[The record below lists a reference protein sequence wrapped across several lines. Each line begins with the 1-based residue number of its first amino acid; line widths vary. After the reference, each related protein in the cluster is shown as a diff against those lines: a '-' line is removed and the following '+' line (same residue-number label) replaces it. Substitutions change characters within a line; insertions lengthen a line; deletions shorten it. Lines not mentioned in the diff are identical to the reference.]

1 MTEYYRDWSPE
12 KKWKDGKGQ
21 IVLSQIEYYNVQWID
36 LRIMNTQRPQG
47 QNQHTRHGV
56 RMTLEQAEALIPALE
71 QAILKGKEEREK
83 SDRKS
88 D

>member
-1 MTEYYRDWSPE
+1 M
-12 KKWKDGKGQ
+12 
-21 IVLSQIEYYNVQWID
+21 
-36 LRIMNTQRPQG
+36 RIMNTQRPQG

>member
-12 KKWKDGKGQ
+12 KRWKDGKGQ
-21 IVLSQIEYYNVQWID
+21 VVLSQIEYYGVQWID

-47 QNQHTRHGV
+47 QSQHTRHGV
-56 RMTLEQAEALIPALE
+56 RLTLEQAEALVPALE
-71 QAILKGKEEREK
+71 RAILKGKEEREK

>member
-1 MTEYYRDWSPE
+1 
-12 KKWKDGKGQ
+12 
-21 IVLSQIEYYNVQWID
+21 
-36 LRIMNTQRPQG
+36 
-47 QNQHTRHGV
+47 
-56 RMTLEQAEALIPALE
+56 MTLEQAEALIPALE